1 MAQSRERRRRLV
13 DRRSRRPAIDRM
25 RRSERQV
32 RLRRIT
38 IAFLVLLGL
47 AGILALSPG
56 GDGDGDRD
64 GNGAPSGRTVSP
76 QGDR

>member
-56 GDGDGDRD
+56 GDGDRNGDD
-64 GNGAPSGRTVSP
+64 APSGRTVSP

>member
-1 MAQSRERRRRLV
+1 
-13 DRRSRRPAIDRM
+13 M
-25 RRSERQV
+25 RRSEREV

-56 GDGDGDRD
+56 GDGDG
-64 GNGAPSGRTVSP
+64 APSGRTVSP